1 MRTIGLWLLM
11 ILKMSVFSSIV
22 LIKSEM
28 YLPFTAKV
36 SPDNSSALPSIIA
49 GISVVP
55 APLSVLP
62 EEIMT
67 FEVSVLI

>member
-22 LIKSEM
+22 LIKSEI

-49 GISVVP
+49 GISV
-55 APLSVLP
+55 LP

>member
-11 ILKMSVFSSIV
+11 ILKMRVFSSIV
-22 LIKSEM
+22 LIKSEI

>member
-11 ILKMSVFSSIV
+11 ILKMRVFSSMV

>member
-22 LIKSEM
+22 LIKSEI

>member
-11 ILKMSVFSSIV
+11 ILKMRVFSSMV
-22 LIKSEM
+22 LIKSEI

>member
-11 ILKMSVFSSIV
+11 ILKMRVFSSIV

>member
-1 MRTIGLWLLM
+1 M
-11 ILKMSVFSSIV
+11 ILKMRVFSSIV

-36 SPDNSSALPSIIA
+36 SPDNSSVLPSIIA